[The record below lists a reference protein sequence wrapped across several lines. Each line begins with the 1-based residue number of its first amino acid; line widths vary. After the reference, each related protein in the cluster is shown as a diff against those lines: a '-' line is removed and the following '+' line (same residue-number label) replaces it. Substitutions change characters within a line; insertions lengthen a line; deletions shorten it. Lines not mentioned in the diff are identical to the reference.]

1 MKKIIFTSLHLYI
14 FTSFLS
20 CTNSEVSRYSQ
31 VPDEWTR
38 GDTITFDFDSIDAQG
53 ATLAVRYDD
62 SYPYR
67 ELKLMVEIEGSN
79 GSRGSSGSRGSRDSI
94 SLQLFDDHGDAIG
107 TGLSHK
113 EVTKQLSLPG
123 HCVISSVR
131 CCHLMQSDTIAGIT
145 HIGIISQCRSYQSQ
159 DGSHCGTP
167 SQP

>member
-67 ELKLMVEIEGSN
+67 ELKLMVEFEGSSGSNGSNGSNGSSGSSGSRGSN
-79 GSRGSSGSRGSRDSI
+79 GSRGSKRFKWFK
-94 SLQLFDDHGDAIG
+94 LF
-107 TGLSHK
+107 K
-113 EVTKQLSLPG
+113 EFNTRR
-123 HCVISSVR
+123 I
-131 CCHLMQSDTIAGIT
+131 
-145 HIGIISQCRSYQSQ
+145 
-159 DGSHCGTP
+159 
-167 SQP
+167 